1 MRLNLGY
8 ATQQCK
14 VAISPGCQQ
23 EIAEMTRII
32 ATIMGIVLGL
42 LSVLSPAFA
51 DGYALRAGDVIK
63 IEVLEDP
70 SLNRSVLVAP
80 DGRVSIPLVGTIK
93 ASGLS
98 VDAVAAEISARIA
111 SNFSAPPNVFV
122 SLERLADR
130 SGGSGGSGRAEA
142 ATISVYVM
150 GEAAKSGK
158 LNVAPGTTVL
168 QLFAEM
174 GGFSKFAA
182 TKRIQLRRTD
192 ARTKAESVVNLNY
205 DAIEAGTST
214 NGNTTL
220 KAGDVIVI
228 PQRKL
233 FE

>member
-1 MRLNLGY
+1 
-8 ATQQCK
+8 
-14 VAISPGCQQ
+14 
-23 EIAEMTRII
+23 MTRII

-42 LSVLSPAFA
+42 LSVLSPAYA

-158 LNVAPGTTVL
+158 LFFRDLDSRSGIALPKGRPTSY
-168 QLFAEM
+168 AGRER
-174 GGFSKFAA
+174 GWASSK
-182 TKRIQLRRTD
+182 
-192 ARTKAESVVNLNY
+192 
-205 DAIEAGTST
+205 G
-214 NGNTTL
+214 
-220 KAGDVIVI
+220 
-228 PQRKL
+228 
-233 FE
+233 

>member
-1 MRLNLGY
+1 MKRL
-8 ATQQCK
+8 
-14 VAISPGCQQ
+14 
-23 EIAEMTRII
+23 I
-32 ATIMGIVLGL
+32 ATLTLMVFGL
-42 LSVLSPAFA
+42 AALLSPAYA
-51 DGYALRAGDVIK
+51 EGYALRAGDVVK

-80 DGRVSIPLVGTIK
+80 DGRISIPLVGTIK

-98 VDAVAAEISARIA
+98 VDAVGAAISERIA

-122 SLERLADR
+122 SLERLAER
-130 SGGSGGSGRAEA
+130 SAGGGTGTGKA
-142 ATISVYVM
+142 ATITVYVM
-150 GEAAKSGK
+150 GEAAKAGK
-158 LNVAPGTTVL
+158 LEVAPGTTVL

-182 TKRIQLRRTD
+182 TQRIQLRRTD
-192 ARTKAESVVNLNY
+192 AKSKAETVFKLNY
-205 DAIEAGTST
+205 DAIEAGTSN

-220 KAGDVIVI
+220 KSGDVIVI

>member
-1 MRLNLGY
+1 MKCFIAAMTGLG
-8 ATQQCK
+8 
-14 VAISPGCQQ
+14 
-23 EIAEMTRII
+23 
-32 ATIMGIVLGL
+32 LGL
-42 LSVLSPAFA
+42 LSLLSPALA
-51 DGYALRAGDVIK
+51 DGYALRAGDVVK

-80 DGRVSIPLVGTIK
+80 DGRISIPLVGTIK

-98 VDAVAAEISARIA
+98 VDAVGAAISTRIA

-130 SGGSGGSGRAEA
+130 SGGGTGTGKA
-142 ATISVYVM
+142 ATITVYVM

-158 LNVAPGTTVL
+158 LEVAPGTTVL

-182 TKRIQLRRTD
+182 TQRIQLRRTD
-192 ARTKAESVVNLNY
+192 KSGAESVFKLNY
-205 DAIEAGTST
+205 DAIEAGTSS
-214 NGNTTL
+214 NGKTSLRN
-220 KAGDVIVI
+220 GDVIVI